1 MLTTFQRIM
10 AAARVT
16 RTRETTYDHRDP
28 YDLVRVLQ
36 AEVEVLRRRVQE
48 LEQLNS
54 GMLRTI
60 KVMSTIMEKP

>member
-16 RTRETTYDHRDP
+16 RIRETTYDHRDP

-36 AEVEVLRRRVQE
+36 AEVEMLRRRLQE
-48 LEQLNS
+48 LEDS
-54 GMLRTI
+54 IGVKT
-60 KVMSTIMEKP
+60 

>member
-16 RTRETTYDHRDP
+16 RIRETTYDHRDP

-36 AEVEVLRRRVQE
+36 AEVE
-48 LEQLNS
+48 
-54 GMLRTI
+54 MLR
-60 KVMSTIMEKP
+60 KRVKELDKALEHMKESV